1 MSGTSLNYD
10 MLSRQQNGRITPL
23 ILGGPPGAGKTHAA
37 MSLRNNES
45 EPFAR
50 IAAAGKTKEDF
61 TTYPIPEKD
70 EKTGIW
76 SIAQPITESSL
87 LSLLKAN
94 IGDGYGVLLV
104 DDVTAADPSVQSA
117 LLELAQFGRIG
128 EHELGENVAI
138 VFTGN
143 GVSDGAYAAQWSS
156 ALINRCHYVEFRA
169 SLDVWKELDEN
180 ANIDPVVYGFLEANP
195 QFFAP
200 EITKADDK
208 KKCFDDKGRGPSA
221 RQWTTLANSTMQKWG
236 GMAGF
241 QPSILW
247 KSLHE
252 YCASLVGSQTATPL
266 MTYAT
271 MMTKYPTAKQLMENP
286 AVWDDVPEVD
296 KNQAGAIFA
305 VAHSLRQYVTQQ
317 NDALNEKYKFNY
329 TSKAVEKDKDELLEK
344 FCYATA
350 KLMRK
355 NREMGAFIV
364 RYVLQKCPAD
374 DCLKGQL
381 ADYVWNLDD
390 RKPQLM
396 EAKFDQILE
405 NIKEMNE
412 GLGKQ

>member
-10 MLSRQQNGRITPL
+10 MLSRQQNGRLTPL

-37 MSLRNNES
+37 MSLRNNLG

-61 TTYPIPEKD
+61 TTYPIPEQDK
-70 EKTGIW
+70 ETGIW
-76 SIAQPITESSL
+76 KIAQPITESSL
-87 LSLLKAN
+87 LALLEVN
-94 IGDGYGVLLV
+94 IKDGFGVLLV

-117 LLELAQFGRIG
+117 LLEIAQFGKIG
-128 EHELGENVAI
+128 EHQLGKNVAI

-200 EITKADDK
+200 EVTNAEDK

-221 RQWTTLANSTMQKWG
+221 RQWTTLANSTVEKWG

-241 QPSILW
+241 KPSVLW
-247 KSLHE
+247 KSLQE

-271 MMTKYPTAKQLMENP
+271 MMLKYPTAKALMDDP
-286 AVWDDVPEVD
+286 SVWDRVSDVD

-305 VAHSLRQYVTQQ
+305 VAHSLRQYVTQV
-317 NDALNEKYKFNY
+317 NDQINEKYQHKY
-329 TSKAVEKDKDELLEK
+329 TSKAVEQEKDALLDK
-344 FCYATA
+344 FCHATA
-350 KLMRK
+350 KLMHK

-374 DCLKGQL
+374 DCIKGQL

-390 RKPQLM
+390 KKPALV
-396 EAKFDQILE
+396 EAKFGDILD

-412 GLGKQ
+412 GLDKR